1 MSVRRTV
8 QPSSAYLEERR
19 LRLKRQLGLAPPEGS
34 PYAKQPCLDGVHL
47 LANMLGAA
55 R

>member
-1 MSVRRTV
+1 MRSME
-8 QPSSAYLEERR
+8 QPDSANAEERR
-19 LRLKRQLGLAPPEGS
+19 LRLKRRLGLAPPEGS
-34 PYAKQPCLDGVHL
+34 PFAKQPCLDGVHL

>member
-1 MSVRRTV
+1 MV
-8 QPSSAYLEERR
+8 QSNTADIEERR
-19 LRLKRQLGLAPPEGS
+19 LRLKRRLGLAPPEGS
-34 PYAKQPCLDGVHL
+34 PFAKQPCLDGVHL